1 MRCLAT
7 GAAVVGGKVPLSE
20 SGPTTATALI
30 SLARDTFFFLPQLPV
45 FMLTRLARP
54 ARHLLRTQSRLLHA
68 SPIMATSSTAA
79 VKPADRMTE
88 GGTQKLDVWSIFT

>member
-1 MRCLAT
+1 MPSDWSGYGGRKSAFIRVRPNQSSCLDQT
-7 GAAVVGGKVPLSE
+7 CP
-20 SGPTTATALI
+20 
-30 SLARDTFFFLPQLPV
+30 RHFFFLSQYPV

-54 ARHLLRTQSRLLHA
+54 ARLLLRSQTRLLHA

-79 VKPADRMTE
+79 VKPADRMKE